1 MRRPIVAG
9 NWKMHGSQAFVEEF
23 AGAMTGL
30 EDSVD
35 VYVFPPSVY
44 LSYAVASFAATGVKV
59 GVQNVHDLD
68 QGAFTGEVA
77 AQMAADL
84 RAVAA
89 LVGHSERRQLFGET
103 DVQVAGKFKAVQRA
117 GMTPVLCVGETLE
130 ERRRGAT
137 GEIVLGQL
145 GAVLDAVGSERFT
158 DGIVA
163 YEPVW
168 AIGTGETATPDQAQE
183 VHALIR
189 GFLADSDVEMAKSMR
204 LLYGGSVKADNAAA
218 LFHETDIDGGLV
230 GGASLDSAAFL
241 GICKAAGN

>member
-23 AGAMTGL
+23 AGAMNGL

-44 LSYAVASFAATGVKV
+44 LSHAVASFAATGVNV
-59 GVQNVHDLD
+59 GVQNVHVED